1 MEGCIFLTPGP
12 ASQTIV
18 LILVKTFEDT
28 EMNQEFTLREG
39 VELNLADV
47 EKIAIGLKSLA
58 AYSMLAYEHDDDPQD
73 LEEVVQ
79 EGLDAIDRLFNC

>member
-1 MEGCIFLTPGP
+1 MSDDCRL
-12 ASQTIV
+12 
-18 LILVKTFEDT
+18 K
-28 EMNQEFTLREG
+28 EG

-73 LEEVVQ
+73 LEGVVQ
-79 EGLDAIDRLFNC
+79 EGLEAIERLFVC